1 MVGWIL
7 GIIRYNGYI
16 HLFHNRLNSPTFLPL
31 NVLEK
36 INIVEQ
42 FHGQYIVI
50 RIQVVQGKGF
60 ELEHVHSIIVKVGDK
75 RAQFNVD
82 GILENLSSTAQVE
95 LANLFQFKF

>member
-50 RIQVVQGKGF
+50 KIQAMSAEGS
-60 ELEHVHSIIVKVGDK
+60 ELEHVHSIVVKVGDG
-75 RAQFNVD
+75 RAQFD
-82 GILENLSSTAQVE
+82 IDEML
-95 LANLFQFKF
+95 KI